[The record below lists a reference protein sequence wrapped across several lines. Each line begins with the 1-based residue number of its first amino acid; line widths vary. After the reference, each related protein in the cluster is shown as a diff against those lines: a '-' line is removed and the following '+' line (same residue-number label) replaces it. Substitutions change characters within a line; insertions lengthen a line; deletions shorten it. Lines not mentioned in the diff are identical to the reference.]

1 MKIDFSRY
9 GTLIISIGIHL
20 ALFLVAGGVVVYRAV
35 RPPKPF
41 FTAQA
46 AGPKLKA
53 RELKHR
59 LQCKKAA
66 SYGQS
71 MAKNLKL
78 AAKCDAGSLVL
89 PEPEI
94 AKPDVKRESEG
105 LSLSDSF
112 SFSLGNSGLGK
123 APKGGDGW
131 GEIEFL
137 GQRIAARS
145 IIILVDSSSSIV
157 QKGVFEAVRK
167 EAEKTVE
174 LFHPDTLFNVVLF
187 TDGKFP
193 FKTNL
198 CFATKSAKR
207 ELSDW
212 LAKEMK
218 VNRGNDPNTSG
229 STPIK
234 ALEFALNLKPDA
246 VVLISDDPP
255 YLQGEDEI
263 VHERRIMALIDAS
276 RREKTTQINAIA
288 YRPARDGSAKR
299 REKAERGCAFLK
311 RVASHGKG
319 EFREVE

>member
-9 GTLIISIGIHL
+9 GSLIVSVGIHI
-20 ALFLVAGGVVVYRAV
+20 ALFLVAGGIVVYRAV
-35 RPPKPF
+35 KPPKPL
-41 FTAQA
+41 FTASA
-46 AGPKLKA
+46 PGPKLKA

-71 MAKNLKL
+71 MAKNMRVS
-78 AAKCDAGSLVL
+78 AKCDTSNLTL
-89 PEPEI
+89 PEPEMV
-94 AKPDVKRESEG
+94 KPNVKQESEG
-105 LSLSDSF
+105 LSLSDSL
-112 SFSLGNSGLGK
+112 SFSLGDAGLGK

-145 IIILVDSSSSIV
+145 IVILVDSSSSIV

-193 FKTNL
+193 FRTNL

-207 ELSDW
+207 ELSSW
-212 LAKEMK
+212 LAREMK
-218 VNRGNDPNTSG
+218 VNRGNDPDTSG

-234 ALEFALNLKPDA
+234 ALEFALSLKPDA

-276 RREKTTQINAIA
+276 RREKATQINAIA
-288 YRPARDGSAKR
+288 YRPARDGSVKR

>member
-20 ALFLVAGGVVVYRAV
+20 ALFLIAGGVVVYRAV

-78 AAKCDAGSLVL
+78 AAKCDAGSLAL
-89 PEPEI
+89 QEPEI

-105 LSLSDSF
+105 LSLSENF

-145 IIILVDSSSSIV
+145 IVILVDSSSSIV

-207 ELSDW
+207 ELSAW

-246 VVLISDDPP
+246 VILISDDPP
-255 YLQGEDEI
+255 YLHGEDEI

-276 RREKTTQINAIA
+276 RREKATQINAIA

>member
-9 GTLIISIGIHL
+9 GSLIVSVGIHI
-20 ALFLVAGGVVVYRAV
+20 ALFLVAGGIVVYRAV
-35 RPPKPF
+35 KPPKPL
-41 FTAQA
+41 FTASA

-71 MAKNLKL
+71 MAKNMRVS
-78 AAKCDAGSLVL
+78 AKCDTSSLTL
-89 PEPEI
+89 PEPEMV
-94 AKPDVKRESEG
+94 KPNVKRENEG
-105 LSLSDSF
+105 LSLSDNM
-112 SFSLGNSGLGK
+112 SFSLGDAGLGK

-145 IIILVDSSSSIV
+145 IVILVDSSSSIV

-193 FKTNL
+193 FRTNL

-207 ELSDW
+207 ELSSW

-218 VNRGNDPNTSG
+218 VNRGNDPDTSG

-234 ALEFALNLKPDA
+234 ALEFALSLKPDA

-263 VHERRIMALIDAS
+263 VHERRIMALIDES
-276 RREKTTQINAIA
+276 RREKATQINAIA
-288 YRPARDGSAKR
+288 YRPARDGSVKR

>member
-1 MKIDFSRY
+1 
-9 GTLIISIGIHL
+9 
-20 ALFLVAGGVVVYRAV
+20 VVYRAV
-35 RPPKPF
+35 RPPKPL
-41 FTAQA
+41 FTAAA

-53 RELKHR
+53 RELKHQLR
-59 LQCKKAA
+59 CKRAA

-71 MAKNLKL
+71 LAKNLKVS
-78 AAKCDAGSLVL
+78 AKCDTAALAL
-89 PEPEI
+89 PEPDLV
-94 AKPDVKRESEG
+94 KPDAKRESEG
-105 LSLSDSF
+105 LSLSDSL
-112 SFSLGNSGLGK
+112 SFSLGDAGLGK

-145 IIILVDSSSSIV
+145 IVILVDSSSSIV

-193 FKTNL
+193 FRTNL

-207 ELSDW
+207 ELSSW
-212 LAKEMK
+212 LSKEMR

-234 ALEFALNLKPDA
+234 ALEFALSLKPDA
-246 VVLISDDPP
+246 VILISDDPP
-255 YLQGEDEI
+255 YLQGEDET
-263 VHERRIMALIDAS
+263 VHERRIMALIDEM
-276 RREKTTQINAIA
+276 RREKATQINAIA
-288 YRPARDGSAKR
+288 YRPARDGSVKR

>member
-66 SYGQS
+66 SYGQN

-78 AAKCDAGSLVL
+78 TAKCDAGSLAL

-105 LSLSDSF
+105 ASLSDSF

-145 IIILVDSSSSIV
+145 IVILVDSSSSIV

-207 ELSDW
+207 ELSAW

-218 VNRGNDPNTSG
+218 VNRGNDPDTSG

-234 ALEFALNLKPDA
+234 ALEFALDLKPDA

-276 RREKTTQINAIA
+276 RREKATQINSIA
-288 YRPARDGSAKR
+288 YRPVRDGSAKR

>member
-9 GTLIISIGIHL
+9 GSLIVSVGLHL
-20 ALFLVAGGVVVYRAV
+20 ALFLAAGGIVVYRAV
-35 RPPKPF
+35 RPPKPL
-41 FTAQA
+41 FTAAA

-53 RELKHR
+53 RERKHR

-71 MAKNLKL
+71 MAKNMRVS
-78 AAKCDAGSLVL
+78 AKCDTSSLAL
-89 PEPEI
+89 PEPEMV
-94 AKPDVKRESEG
+94 KPNVKRENEG
-105 LSLSDSF
+105 LSLSDNL
-112 SFSLGNSGLGK
+112 SFSLGDSGLGK

-145 IIILVDSSSSIV
+145 IVILVDSSSSIV

-193 FKTNL
+193 FRTNL

-207 ELSDW
+207 ELSSW

-234 ALEFALNLKPDA
+234 ALEFALSLRPDA

-255 YLQGEDEI
+255 YLQGEDEV
-263 VHERRIMALIDAS
+263 VHERRIMALIDEM
-276 RREKTTQINAIA
+276 RREKATQINAIA
-288 YRPARDGSAKR
+288 YRPARDGSVKR